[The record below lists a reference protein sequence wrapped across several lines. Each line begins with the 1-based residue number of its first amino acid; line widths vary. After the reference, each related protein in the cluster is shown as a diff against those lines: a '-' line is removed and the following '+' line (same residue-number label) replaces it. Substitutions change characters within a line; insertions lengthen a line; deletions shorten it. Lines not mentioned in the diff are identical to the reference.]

1 MDNPNTENPTPEN
14 PEAAPPT
21 DGQTAPAATIDTRCM
36 REVEVEI
43 PADIVTKRQ
52 DAVVRQYSQQVRL
65 PGFRKGKAPAT
76 IVRNRFSAEIKNEL
90 LESLVPQ
97 YFRQAVT
104 EAGFRPVGPPRI
116 NNLEMEPGHPIRFK
130 ASFEILPEFQL
141 GDYQSIQVEK
151 PKVAISDEQVQG
163 ELTRLQQQQ
172 ASFDPVNDDRPL
184 ADGDFAQVSFQA
196 VPKETATEEK
206 PEAAAEPPAPA
217 AQPVQMDE
225 VLVEIGGANTIP
237 EFSENLRGAKA
248 GEERQ
253 FDVSYPPDFYD
264 KRLAGKQFS
273 YTVKVN
279 ALKKKTLPE
288 LNDDF
293 ARELSQE
300 IQTLDDLKNRIREGM
315 EAQQTQQ
322 AEHEA
327 KEKLI
332 DQLIEKHD
340 FPVPNVM
347 VEHQIDLRLERG
359 LRALAAQGMRTEDMR
374 RMDFRRLRA
383 AQRQEAVK
391 EVKSGLLLQKIADA
405 ENLQVSEEE
414 LQNEISDLARHTNQ
428 SPDEVRRTLSE
439 DDGLERIRT
448 RMRTEKALNFLY
460 SKSG

>member
-1 MDNPNTENPTPEN
+1 
-14 PEAAPPT
+14 
-21 DGQTAPAATIDTRCM
+21 
-36 REVEVEI
+36 
-43 PADIVTKRQ
+43 
-52 DAVVRQYSQQVRL
+52 
-65 PGFRKGKAPAT
+65 
-76 IVRNRFSAEIKNEL
+76 
-90 LESLVPQ
+90 
-97 YFRQAVT
+97 
-104 EAGFRPVGPPRI
+104 
-116 NNLEMEPGHPIRFK
+116 
-130 ASFEILPEFQL
+130 
-141 GDYQSIQVEK
+141 
-151 PKVAISDEQVQG
+151 
-163 ELTRLQQQQ
+163 
-172 ASFDPVNDDRPL
+172 
-184 ADGDFAQVSFQA
+184 
-196 VPKETATEEK
+196 VPKEPAAEATA
-206 PEAAAEPPAPA
+206 EAAGQPPAAA

-253 FDVSYPPDFYD
+253 FDVSYPQDFYD

-293 ARELSQE
+293 ARELSQD

-315 EAQQTQQ
+315 EAQQMQQ

-405 ENLQVSEEE
+405 EDLQVSEEE

-428 SPDEVRRTLSE
+428 SPEEVRRTLSE

-460 SKSG
+460 SK